1 MPLLPSGRRIDFSL
15 DRFHALLRR
24 LEPAEAR
31 AVAATLDDPDDL
43 LFVMDTVYF
52 GREDGKA
59 FFAGCMASDWASY
72 AADWGTADRQ
82 ALLAWFASREA
93 RARRADAVDYIRML
107 VLDGPCGTV
116 PYPYLPADET
126 TVSSHTSGTATL
138 Q

>member
-24 LEPAEAR
+24 LEPAEAH
-31 AVAATLDDPDDL
+31 AVVATLDDPDDL

-52 GREDGKA
+52 GKEDGKA

-72 AADWGTADRQ
+72 AAEWSTADRQ
-82 ALLAWFASREA
+82 ALLAWFSSSEA
-93 RARRADAVDYIRML
+93 RARRAEAIDYIRTL
-107 VLDGPCGTV
+107 AFDGPCGVV
-116 PYPYLPADET
+116 PYPYVPAEQMRA
-126 TVSSHTSGTATL
+126 SHAGEGPRLL

>member
-52 GREDGKA
+52 GREDGTA

-72 AADWGTADRQ
+72 AADWNAADRQ
-82 ALLAWFASREA
+82 ALLAWFASSEA
-93 RARRADAVDYIRML
+93 RAGRTDAINYIRML
-107 VLDGPCGTV
+107 AFEGPCGVV
-116 PYPYLPADET
+116 PYPYMPAEQLRGAHAGD
-126 TVSSHTSGTATL
+126 GPRLL